1 MVREEKIKQL
11 KQELQAILEKEIRFG
26 DKPISNK
33 QFERKLDLMKQIEKL
48 KFDIRSERYLRNV
61 KKNKIKEYKV
71 NSDYAKAG
79 RLHQSFQSKEEHN
92 LWKDDLL
99 VIQ

>member
-11 KQELQAILEKEIRFG
+11 KKELQVILDKEIRSNG
-26 DKPISNK
+26 KTISNK
-33 QFERKLDLMKQIEKL
+33 DFEKKKDLMDQIEKL
-48 KFDIRSERYLRNV
+48 RFDIRSERYLRNV
-61 KKNKIKEYKV
+61 KKNKIKEYKGK
-71 NSDYAKAG
+71 SDYAKAG

-92 LWKDDLL
+92 LWKEEEL

>member
-1 MVREEKIKQL
+1 MIKEEKIKQL
-11 KQELQAILEKEIRFG
+11 KRELQSILDKEIRFNG
-26 DKPISNK
+26 KPISNK
-33 QFERKLDLMKQIEKL
+33 QFERKLELMKQIEKL

-61 KKNKIKEYKV
+61 KKNKIKEYKG

-92 LWKDDLL
+92 LWKEELIL
-99 VIQ
+99 Q

>member
-1 MVREEKIKQL
+1 MIKEEKIKRL
-11 KQELQAILEKEIRFG
+11 KRELQAILDKEIRFG
-26 DKPISNK
+26 YKPISNRD
-33 QFERKLDLMKQIEKL
+33 FEKKLKLMKQIDKL

-61 KKNKIKEYKV
+61 KKNKIKEYKG

-92 LWKDDLL
+92 LWKEELIL
-99 VIQ
+99 Q

>member
-11 KQELQAILEKEIRFG
+11 KKELQVILDKEIRSRN
-26 DKPISNK
+26 KSISNRD
-33 QFERKLDLMKQIEKL
+33 FEKKLDLMKQIDKL

-61 KKNKIKEYKV
+61 KKNKIKEYKGS
-71 NSDYAKAG
+71 NDYAKAG
-79 RLHQSFQSKEEHN
+79 RLHQSFQSKEEHKI
-92 LWKDDLL
+92 WKEEL